1 MIRRLEAAIAARN
14 RRPTMTNARK
24 TVLLLYH
31 DFFASG
37 EAAKDNFAVAREDF
51 AAQMKY
57 LSDHGFE
64 GVSLER
70 LAADPVSSKREDR
83 LDADARAKIVL
94 TLDDDD
100 ISHYDFVLP
109 VLRRERFTATFFITV
124 NDVGAARQMDWT
136 MIRELAAGGM
146 EIGSHGLVHAVLP
159 ARDDRTLLDE
169 MVASR
174 RTLEERT
181 GKRVA
186 ALSVPHGFYDR
197 RVMAAARKAGYSAVC
212 VSDAGYNDFSG
223 PAPFVLKR
231 FTMRTGY
238 DIRSFRSIVE
248 GRPAASIAAAE
259 RLRAALRAFLGY
271 RMYDRFRR
279 LKYGAKEARGG

>member
-1 MIRRLEAAIAARN
+1 MTSRSKAAIARRN
-14 RRPTMTNARK
+14 LRPTMTNARK
-24 TVLLLYH
+24 TALLLYH

-37 EAAKDNFAVAREDF
+37 EAAKDNFAVAREEF
-51 AAQMKY
+51 AAQMNY

-70 LAADPVSSKREDR
+70 LAADPAPSKREGR
-83 LDADARAKIVL
+83 AGTDARAKVVL

-100 ISHYDFVLP
+100 ISHYEFVLP
-109 VLRRERFTATFFITV
+109 VLRPMGFTATFFITV
-124 NDVGAARQMDWT
+124 NDVGADRQMDWT
-136 MIRELAAGGM
+136 MIRELAENGM

-159 ARDDRTLLDE
+159 TRDDRTLLDE
-169 MVASR
+169 MVASK

-181 GKRVA
+181 GARVD

-197 RVMAAARKAGYSAVC
+197 RVVAAARKAGYSAVC

-223 PAPFVLKR
+223 RAPFVLKR

-238 DIRSFRSIVE
+238 DMRSFRSIVE

-259 RLRAALRAFLGY
+259 RLRAALRAVLGY
-271 RMYDRFRR
+271 RMYDTFRR
-279 LKYGAKEARGG
+279 LRYRAKEPRGE